1 MAISDVKRSFSLA
14 QFADIFSNTYFWIAL
29 LALVS
34 ILLVFILCVI
44 YLRYKTGQ
52 FSEAADERIASIISD
67 FKTEKSTSD
76 TILRKLDVGVLAYG
90 SDGKLISANP
100 STKILLGMDSMPRT
114 FQSFLDAYGK
124 DNGITLDLMLQST
137 DNVSGNISVADRIIK
152 IQMTRSQFSS
162 SESPG
167 WIIIIQDITEQEREE
182 KQRKEFVANVSH
194 ELKTPLTTI
203 SAYSETLLD
212 WGLEGKSLHDI
223 KSDVQRIHDDCERMD
238 NLVQNLL
245 LLSSIDSKGVRPRM
259 VQYDIAALMKQV
271 VSRFNLQA
279 DEKNITLSASVLSN
293 MSPVY
298 GDPTSFDRILTN
310 LVSNAIKYT
319 EVNGKVQVFVHA
331 TNNYISLKVSD
342 NGMGVSKENLPRLF
356 DRFYRVDATG
366 SRKYGG
372 TGLGL
377 SIAKE
382 LTELQGGT
390 ISANSTLG
398 KGTEF
403 IITLPKAET
412 TYREALDA
420 ILAGSPRTE
429 ILFENA
435 CQYLLS
441 AADELDMQLYSLSQ
455 ITKEQKDSLLHY
467 LLADPEDDFFFA
479 APVNMKTNLPP
490 RKEPSTVLA
499 MTTDT
504 PLVNEPAV
512 QSMVSSEM
520 QPVVLEESLKSD
532 DDVIVYAKNLKP
544 EPPVTKDIKSM
555 NIKPSAPS
563 SDNIKAVQAIRA
575 EQGEGQIKG
584 ITEVQ
589 ESVEEVIPPH
599 PYIALAK
606 AAKMNR
612 PDPEPMASVPLSQ
625 LNIQSRAM
633 LVQNKP
639 VHAST
644 SAPPSE
650 AAKRSNI
657 AEKDNPIVETPH
669 KQRDKVISN
678 QKKMIKDAQ
687 VSTADAKSDKMLKK
701 AEPEINLSK
710 KTSDRLTKSKIH
722 PDNKQR
728 ASLSTKGTKS
738 GERKSL
744 ENMTLDDLQKDKR
757 RGK

>member
-1 MAISDVKRSFSLA
+1 MAISDVKPSFYLVA
-14 QFADIFSNTYFWIAL
+14 PLDILNSTYFWIAL
-29 LALVS
+29 IALFS
-34 ILLVFILCVI
+34 ILLVLILCVL
-44 YLRYKTGQ
+44 YLRYKTRQ
-52 FSEAADERIASIISD
+52 FAVAADERIASIISD

-90 SDGKLISANP
+90 PDGKLISANP
-100 STKILLGMDSMPRT
+100 SAKNLLGTDNMPRT
-114 FQSFLDAYGK
+114 FQAFLEAYGK

-137 DNVSGNISVADRIIK
+137 DNVSGNISVTDRIIK
-152 IQMTRSQFSS
+152 IQMARSQLSS

-212 WGLEGKSLHDI
+212 WGLEGKSMHDI

-259 VQYDIAALMKQV
+259 VQYDISALMKQV
-271 VSRFNLQA
+271 VSRFNLHA
-279 DEKNITLSASVLSN
+279 AEKNIALNSAVLSN
-293 MSPVY
+293 ISSVY
-298 GDPTSFDRILTN
+298 GDPTAFDRILTN

-319 EVNGKVQVFVHA
+319 EVNGQVQVFVHA
-331 TNNYISLKVSD
+331 TKNYISLKVAD

-390 ISANSTLG
+390 ITASSSLG

-403 IITLPKAET
+403 VVTLPKAET

-435 CQYLLS
+435 CQYLLA
-441 AADELDMQLYSLSQ
+441 AADELDMQLYSLLQ
-455 ITKEQKDSLLHY
+455 ISKEQKESLLHY
-467 LLADPEDDFFFA
+467 LLAEPDEDFFFSAPMNVNTKPQEVQETSTQTKLKQDKKPSIVEAKA
-479 APVNMKTNLPP
+479 A
-490 RKEPSTVLA
+490 
-499 MTTDT
+499 
-504 PLVNEPAV
+504 
-512 QSMVSSEM
+512 
-520 QPVVLEESLKSD
+520 
-532 DDVIVYAKNLKP
+532 DDVIIHETKSKAEAP
-544 EPPVTKDIKSM
+544 EKKDYHAM
-555 NIKPSAPS
+555 NIKPSIPS
-563 SDNIKAVQAIRA
+563 VESIKASQARRTEEVAVPVEPAVEALERA
-575 EQGEGQIKG
+575 EEAM
-584 ITEVQ
+584 
-589 ESVEEVIPPH
+589 PPH

-606 AAKMNR
+606 AAKLNR
-612 PDPEPMASVPLSQ
+612 PEPEPAPSAPLSQ
-625 LNIQSRAM
+625 LNIQSRAIRI
-633 LVQNKP
+633 QNNQ
-639 VHAST
+639 VNATT
-644 SAPPSE
+644 SAPASE
-650 AAKRSNI
+650 PKKSSDLL
-657 AEKDNPIVETPH
+657 EKNYPNGGGTN
-669 KQRDKVISN
+669 KQKDQFISS
-678 QKKMIKDAQ
+678 QKKMIKGSQ
-687 VSTADAKSDKMLKK
+687 VSTVEAKSDKMLKI
-701 AEPEINLSK
+701 AETEANLTK

-728 ASLSTKGTKS
+728 MLSSSKATKT

>member
-1 MAISDVKRSFSLA
+1 MAISDMKLIFRLVA
-14 QFADIFSNTYFWIAL
+14 PTDIFNSTYFWITL
-29 LALVS
+29 LALIS
-34 ILLVFILCVI
+34 ILLVLILCVM
-44 YLRYKTGQ
+44 YLRFKTRQ
-52 FSEAADERIASIISD
+52 FAVAADERIASIISD

-90 SDGKLISANP
+90 PDGKLISANP
-100 STKILLGMDSMPRT
+100 SAKNLLGTDNLPRT

-137 DNVSGNISVADRIIK
+137 DNVSGNITVTDRIIK
-152 IQMTRSQFSS
+152 LQMARSQFSS

-212 WGLEGKSLHDI
+212 WGLEGKSIHDV

-271 VSRFNLQA
+271 VSRFGLHA
-279 DEKNITLSASVLSN
+279 EEKNITLNSAVLSN
-293 MSPVY
+293 MAAVY
-298 GDPTSFDRILTN
+298 GDPTAFDRILTN

-319 EVNGKVQVFVHA
+319 EKNGQVQVFVHA
-331 TNNYISLKVSD
+331 TKNYISLKVAD

-382 LTELQGGT
+382 LAELQGGT
-390 ISANSTLG
+390 ITASSTLG

-403 IITLPKAET
+403 VVTLPKAET

-455 ITKEQKDSLLHY
+455 ITKDQKESLLHY
-467 LLADPEDDFFFA
+467 LLADPDEDFFYS
-479 APVNMKTNLPP
+479 APVNVTAKTQNIQNTQDI
-490 RKEPSTVLA
+490 STQA
-499 MTTDT
+499 Q
-504 PLVNEPAV
+504 PGIENNPNANQANIPA
-512 QSMVSSEM
+512 
-520 QPVVLEESLKSD
+520 KA
-532 DDVIVYAKNLKP
+532 DVIVYDTKPKEEVPQKNNYH
-544 EPPVTKDIKSM
+544 SM
-555 NIKPSAPS
+555 NIKPSMPS
-563 SDNIKAVQAIRA
+563 TDIIKEAQVRRTEENSAHVEPEA
-575 EQGEGQIKG
+575 EIQKR
-584 ITEVQ
+584 
-589 ESVEEVIPPH
+589 VEETIPPH

-606 AAKMNR
+606 AAKLNR
-612 PDPEPMASVPLSQ
+612 PEPEPTPSVPLSQ
-625 LNIQSRAM
+625 LNIQSRAIRI
-633 LVQNKP
+633 QNKQTGTT
-639 VHAST
+639 S
-644 SAPPSE
+644 SAPTSE
-650 AAKRSNI
+650 SGKSSDILEKTDPNKSLTNKSKEKVSAA
-657 AEKDNPIVETPH
+657 
-669 KQRDKVISN
+669 
-678 QKKMIKDAQ
+678 QKKMIKGSE
-687 VSTADAKSDKMLKK
+687 VSTIEAKSDKMLMK
-701 AEPEINLSK
+701 AEAEVNLSK

-722 PDNKQR
+722 PDNRQR
-728 ASLSTKGTKS
+728 TLSSSKTTKT

-744 ENMTLDDLQKDKR
+744 ENMTLDDLQIDKR